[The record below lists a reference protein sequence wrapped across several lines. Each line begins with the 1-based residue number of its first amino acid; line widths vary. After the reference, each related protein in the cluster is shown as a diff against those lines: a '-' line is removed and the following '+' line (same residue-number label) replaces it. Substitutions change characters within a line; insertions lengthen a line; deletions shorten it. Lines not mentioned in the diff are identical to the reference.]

1 VLGAVCRVGAGG
13 ALGAPAR
20 PPPAC
25 LPSAAPA
32 AVQRRPA
39 TRLRA
44 GGERARAGR
53 AQGDGEVKRRE
64 DLRRRQTNPS
74 STLFVVNFDPE
85 RTRERDLERHFEPY
99 GRLVR
104 VQIKRNYGFVQ
115 YETIDMATDA
125 LKGTHLSRLDGA
137 RPGAARRARAA
148 RWGAGRA

>member
-1 VLGAVCRVGAGG
+1 MCL
-13 ALGAPAR
+13 AR
-20 PPPAC
+20 PPCSALSGPAGR
-25 LPSAAPA
+25 PPA
-32 AVQRRPA
+32 AGLPPQRCGPCCRKPLA
-39 TRLRA
+39 SWLRA
-44 GGERARAGR
+44 GGERARAGG

-137 RPGAARRARAA
+137 RPPQGARAVLL
-148 RWGAGRA
+148 GAGGA